1 MISIIICSRNKT
13 ISSELKINI
22 QSTINVE
29 YELIVIDNSK
39 DKYSIFQAYNLGVSR
54 AKYPYLCFMHED
66 ILYHTKDWGNR
77 ISEYFKDNKVGL
89 IGVVGGHYMP
99 KCPAS
104 WWSTQ
109 YHSGQYLQGLYVD
122 HQHNTKKISYLRYKS
137 PDASSINVTTVDGF
151 WFCIPRDLFHV
162 VKFDEDTFKG
172 FHCYDTDICFQILN
186 QNKEVRV
193 VFDILIEHISTG
205 SQDSTFLKQRIICF
219 EKWFKFLPYI
229 KGIEISDDDIEDR
242 LKFAEDMNSI
252 YLLRN
257 EEMEGIRS
265 SYAYR
270 LGKMILKPFSYIR
283 QKIK

>member
-1 MISIIICSRNKT
+1 MVSLIICSRNET

-39 DKYSIFQAYNLGVSR
+39 NEYTIFQAYNLGVSR

-66 ILYHTKDWGNR
+66 IFYHTKNWGNR
-77 ISEYFKDNKVGL
+77 ISDHFQDNKVGL

-104 WWSTQ
+104 WWSTEYNSGRFIQGFYDDYQ
-109 YHSGQYLQGLYVD
+109 YD
-122 HQHNTKKISYLRYKS
+122 IKTISYLRYKR
-137 PDASSINVTTVDGF
+137 PDALSINVASVDGF
-151 WFCIPRDLFHV
+151 WFCIPHELFSV
-162 VKFDEDTFKG
+162 IKFDEDTFKG

-186 QNKEVRV
+186 INKDVRV
-193 VFDILIEHISTG
+193 VSDILIEHASNG
-205 SQDSTFLKQRIICF
+205 AQDSAFLKQRIICF
-219 EKWFKFLPYI
+219 DKWTKFLPFI
-229 KGIEISDDDIEDR
+229 RGIEISDDDIEDR